1 MFKSIANKLTLI
13 LIVLM
18 ATLLLGSMLFMS
30 YSFESYYTQTKKTA
44 LEENLHTFR
53 NQKLTQTEAF
63 IEAINDFETQNNTR
77 LFIFGQNGQLQYMAY
92 GGNSIEGDY
101 IEIINRFFNDLIR
114 DPSLRE
120 SLITGQ
126 EILSREYERQDGSIR
141 YFLTAS
147 SIQVG
152 EYESFAI
159 SISSMLPINESART
173 IKNFFFYVFLGGF
186 IVVAILSFFVSKT
199 VTKPI
204 RKLVQ
209 TSKELADLNFDVP
222 IVHTQKDE
230 IGELAESLGTLSYNL
245 KGALQELKEKNMLL
259 EEDIRKTQR
268 LENQRKDFIRDI
280 SHELKTPITLIQGYT
295 EGLIDGV
302 ASESKEE
309 YLSIILD
316 ETKNMEKLVKDMI
329 ELNYTESDAF
339 TVVMEPIHINSLL
352 VHCVAPFLEIYHGK
366 IAFEFQMPVRY
377 LIRGDRNKLSTVLR
391 NILKNAISYTEESPN
406 AKVQVSLEKR
416 ETALVLKVKNSPA
429 FIEESELEKIWV
441 QFYKKDQS
449 RQRKEGSSGLGL
461 SIVRNIL
468 EKHKY
473 QYSLKNEGEGVAFEI
488 WFREFEVYEEDLEE
502 V

>member
-1 MFKSIANKLTLI
+1 MFRSIANKLTLI

-18 ATLLLGSMLFMS
+18 GTLLLGSMLFMS
-30 YSFESYYTQTKKTA
+30 YSFESYYTVTKKTA
-44 LEENLHTFR
+44 LEENLQAFR
-53 NQKLTQTEAF
+53 NQEISQNDTF
-63 IEAINDFETQNNTR
+63 IEAINNFETQNNTR
-77 LFIFGQNGQLQYMAY
+77 LFVFGQNGQLQYMAY
-92 GGNSIEGDY
+92 GGNNIEGDY

-120 SLITGQ
+120 NLLKGR

-141 YFLTAS
+141 YFLTAG

-152 EYESFAI
+152 DYESFAI

-186 IVVAILSFFVSKT
+186 IVVAILAFFVSKT
-199 VTKPI
+199 VTKPV
-204 RKLVQ
+204 RKLIQ
-209 TSKELADLNFDVP
+209 TSKELASLNFDVT
-222 IVHTQKDE
+222 IENTQKDE
-230 IGELAESLGTLSYNL
+230 IGDLAESLSTLSFNL
-245 KGALQELKEKNMLL
+245 KRALMELQEKNKLL

-302 ASESKEE
+302 ASESKDE

-316 ETKNMEKLVKDMI
+316 ETRNMEKLVKDMI
-329 ELNYTESDAF
+329 ELNYTESDSF
-339 TVVMEPIHINSLL
+339 TVSMEPVHLNRL
-352 VHCVAPFLEIYHGK
+352 VVSCASPFLEIYGDK
-366 IAFEFQMPVRY
+366 IHFEFRMPVSY
-377 LIRGDRNKLSTVLR
+377 MIYGDSSKLSTALR
-391 NILKNAISYTEESPN
+391 NIIKNAISYTD
-406 AKVQVSLEKR
+406 EKP
-416 ETALVLKVKNSPA
+416 EATVMIMLDKEDQGLSLKVKNSPA
-429 FIEESELEKIWV
+429 HIEEKELQNLWV

-461 SIVRNIL
+461 SIVKNIL

-473 QYSLKNEGEGVAFEI
+473 QYSLFNDEEGVVFEI
-488 WFREFEVYEEDLEE
+488 IFSEFREYDTNEQE
-502 V
+502 

>member
-1 MFKSIANKLTLI
+1 MFRSIANKLTLI

-44 LEENLHTFR
+44 LEENLHAFR
-53 NQKLTQTEAF
+53 NQGISQTETF
-63 IEAINDFETQNNTR
+63 ITAINNFETQNNTR

-120 SLITGQ
+120 NLLSGQ

-152 EYESFAI
+152 EYDSFAI

-173 IKNFFFYVFLGGF
+173 IKNFFFYVFVGGF
-186 IVVAILSFFVSKT
+186 FVVAILSFFVSKT

-204 RKLVQ
+204 RKLIQ
-209 TSKELADLNFDVP
+209 TSKELAGLNFDVP
-222 IVHTQKDE
+222 IENSQKDE
-230 IGELAESLGTLSYNL
+230 IGDLAQSLSTLSYNL
-245 KGALQELKEKNMLL
+245 KGALLELQEKNQLL
-259 EEDIRKTQR
+259 EEDIKKTQR

-329 ELNYTESDAF
+329 ELNYTESEAF
-339 TVVMEPIHINSLL
+339 TVSMEPLHLNRLIVN
-352 VHCVAPFLEIYHGK
+352 CVAPFLEIYGEK
-366 IAFEFQMPVRY
+366 IRFDLKMPTNYTVF
-377 LIRGDRNKLSTVLR
+377 GDSSKLATAIR
-391 NILKNAISYTEESPN
+391 NIIKNAITYTDEDSNAAVKIVLEESEKN
-406 AKVQVSLEKR
+406 LSL
-416 ETALVLKVKNSPA
+416 TVKNSPA
-429 FIEESELEKIWV
+429 YIDEAELQNMWI

-449 RQRKEGSSGLGL
+449 RQRKEGGSGLGL
-461 SIVRNIL
+461 SIVKNIL

-473 QYSLKNEGEGVAFEI
+473 QYSLRNDGDGVVFEI
-488 WFREFEVYEEDLEE
+488 IFSEYSVYHPEEEE
-502 V
+502 